1 MAAELS
7 GCAEF
12 VHNPRDGMVWGHGV
26 TAGPNAT
33 YFVRTLLKMDPSTLK
48 VELVQSG
55 LEVLTVRPN
64 QSTTMSR

>member
-1 MAAELS
+1 
-7 GCAEF
+7 
-12 VHNPRDGMVWGHGV
+12 
-26 TAGPNAT
+26 
-33 YFVRTLLKMDPSTLK
+33 VRTLLKMDPSTLK

>member
-1 MAAELS
+1 
-7 GCAEF
+7 
-12 VHNPRDGMVWGHGV
+12 MVWGHGV